1 MTSARRALPARPGGS
16 HARDAVGYN
25 LPMSLP
31 KTRLFAMSVLLGLAL
46 AAAFIALRG
55 IKAAPRRENAHG
67 LDWRPARLEDLFGEA
82 G

>member
-1 MTSARRALPARPGGS
+1 
-16 HARDAVGYN
+16 
-25 LPMSLP
+25 MSLP